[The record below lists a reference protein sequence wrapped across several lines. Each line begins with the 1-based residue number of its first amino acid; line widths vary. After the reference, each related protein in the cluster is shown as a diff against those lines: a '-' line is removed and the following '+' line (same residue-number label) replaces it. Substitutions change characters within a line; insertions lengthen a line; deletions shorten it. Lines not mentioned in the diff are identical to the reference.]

1 MNKKILL
8 GISIVFGIVLFAFV
22 FNLVGTDKVL
32 NALSRLTLSEFF
44 ILLSIFL
51 VYWFILFLRLDRVLK
66 TRIDFKIRKRKLILL
81 RAVEYAVSYV
91 TPSARL
97 GGEPAIAYLMKKDLN
112 VSYSKG
118 IATVLLLRLM
128 DFTVGILFL
137 IAGLIYL
144 LIEYSNRLSE
154 TMSTLL
160 IMVAVIYVIL
170 LVLFYIKAAKKQGFF
185 TMLFKPFVNILGKGH
200 RFHEGMIKIEK
211 EIADFL
217 KKDRKEF
224 YISLLLTLIGNVIY
238 FGMFKLLLYYLGVE
252 ASIMQILVIFALSVF
267 AYLIP
272 TPAGL
277 GALEGAM
284 AFAFHTMKLGTS
296 RGVAFGLV
304 QRALELVIV
313 VIGLIALAY
322 FSLKMSK
329 GKLGKAVK
337 IKNIRSARSRN

>member
-8 GISIVFGIVLFAFV
+8 GISIMFGIALFAFV

-32 NALSRLTLSEFF
+32 NALSRITFSEFF
-44 ILLSIFL
+44 ILLAIFL
-51 VYWFILFLRLDRVLK
+51 VYWFILFLRLDIVLR
-66 TRIDFKIRKRKLILL
+66 TRINIKVRKRKLMLF

-97 GGEPAIAYLMKKDLN
+97 AGEPVVAYLMKKDIK
-112 VSYSKG
+112 VPYSKG
-118 IATVLLLRLM
+118 IATVLLIRLI
-128 DFTVGILFL
+128 DFTVGIFFL
-137 IAGLIYL
+137 IAGIIYL
-144 LIEYSNRLSE
+144 LVEYSNKLSE
-154 TMSTLL
+154 TISTLL
-160 IMVAVIYVIL
+160 ITVAAIYLIL
-170 LVLFYIKAAKKQGFF
+170 LALFYIRSAKKQGFF
-185 TMLFKPFVNILGKGH
+185 TMLFKPFVNIIGKGH
-200 RFHEGMIKIEK
+200 KFHAGMIKVEK

-217 KKDRKEF
+217 KNNKKEF
-224 YISLLLTLIGNVIY
+224 FISIMLTIIGNAIY
-238 FGMFKLLLYYLGVE
+238 FGMFKLLLYYLGAE

-277 GALEGAM
+277 GTLEGTM

-322 FSLKMSK
+322 FSLKRSR
-329 GKLGKAVK
+329 GKIGKAIK
-337 IKNIRSARSRN
+337 IKNSIKKFK